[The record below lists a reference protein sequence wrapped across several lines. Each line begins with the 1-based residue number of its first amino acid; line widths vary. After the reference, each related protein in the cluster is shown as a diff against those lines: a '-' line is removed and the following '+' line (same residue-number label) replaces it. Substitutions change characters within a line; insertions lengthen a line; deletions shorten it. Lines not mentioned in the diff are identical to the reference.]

1 MLAYLLD
8 ENISSVIAEQISR
21 KNPQVSVQSV
31 FRWRG
36 GAFIGQS
43 DGRLFRTAAQEGLT
57 LVTYDLRTIPALLSE
72 MAADGENH
80 AGVVFVD
87 DASIRGSDFGGLVTA
102 LLSHWHLHS
111 AQEWHNRVGF
121 LTESKLDEQ

>member
-8 ENISSVIAEQISR
+8 ENISSAIVAQIVR
-21 KNPQVSVQSV
+21 KNPQINAQCVS
-31 FRWRG
+31 RWRG

-43 DGRLFRTAAQEGLT
+43 DGRLLRAAAQDGLT

-72 MAADGENH
+72 MAADGETH
-80 AGVVFVD
+80 AGVIFAD

-102 LLSHWHLHS
+102 LLSHWQRY
-111 AQEWHNRVGF
+111 AAEEWSNHVGF
-121 LTESKLDEQ
+121 LTASKSDE